1 MVTINPIL
9 DLLRAR
15 EAKSLTD
22 GGVQRSPRHQIS
34 FVYSV
39 SKPGAQ
45 WYQML
50 IFLLGMN
57 DPQLLK
63 IGLDCAMLCSNP
75 GLTPGGGCV
84 LG

>member
-1 MVTINPIL
+1 M
-9 DLLRAR
+9 
-15 EAKSLTD
+15 
-22 GGVQRSPRHQIS
+22 
-34 FVYSV
+34 

-57 DPQLLK
+57 DLQLLK